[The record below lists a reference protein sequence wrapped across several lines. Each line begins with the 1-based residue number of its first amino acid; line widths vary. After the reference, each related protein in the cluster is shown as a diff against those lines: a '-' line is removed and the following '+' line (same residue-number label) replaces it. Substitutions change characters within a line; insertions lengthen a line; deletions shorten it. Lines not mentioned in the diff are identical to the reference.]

1 MKSILPSPSDL
12 WSSALPDGQ
21 EPLAYL
27 VGQIVPASRFQPS
40 PPLPAIWGVLSAL
53 SRVSFEP
60 NVWVEKPFPAGRFPA
75 LTGILKCARVGRE
88 RRHHREWPLAL
99 GEFSP
104 ALIQPFKTSADETR
118 YDDVDAEWLAAV
130 VLAAGADPWIDKDAH
145 HGLGSAFGM
154 AAGLNLAGLV
164 ERMWAVEKNRP
175 SLQQL
180 SEVVCASPVF
190 PDKGERTWLEHA
202 LTYDDPALTVWL
214 LRQGVRPL
222 PDRPHPA
229 TLACHTG
236 QLDALKE
243 HGCWPSAGSELRSVE
258 TAWRNRLKKGELTAS
273 QFAAF
278 QAMASPEE
286 HVSAVDQDQKTLAAF
301 FEQRIASPKWNSTG
315 YVVAATNVGIP
326 GMAMEAEIL
335 KGPMAG
341 RWNRLAVELFSHLRQ
356 GHARGVL
363 AWDVRKWVAPL
374 APDLPPGS
382 LKSALGV
389 EWRAGVSTDGLL
401 ALGLM
406 GMSDIAQ
413 RGQCASLYAR
423 PLDSQPLID
432 VAAEALGVSDVKAWA
447 MEHASAA
454 VAWTELA
461 TKGGSAPACNRMQ
474 DVWATALTRHPFWLV
489 HEPALSLRLLRA
501 LGGNFKNI
509 TLTTLYDSDPNKQV
523 RMLGRTS
530 SLGTVIDALWPGV
543 SKSPPALAGLS
554 DERRAMAVEIA
565 LMVHTEEWLKILKEG
580 FRLLSPEDW
589 ERVKVFEAYT
599 HKHFPTKTWD
609 GQLLSNALRE
619 LQLDARLPEPGRPQ
633 EKPRF

>member
-27 VGQIVPASRFQPS
+27 VGQIVPPSRFQPS
-40 PPLPAIWGVLSAL
+40 PPIPAIWGVLSAL

-60 NVWVEKPFPAGRFPA
+60 NVWVEKGNSKVPA
-75 LTGILKCARVGRE
+75 LTAVLKCVERGRD
-88 RRHHREWPLAL
+88 RRHHREWPSTLDN
-99 GEFSP
+99 FSP
-104 ALIQPFKTSADETR
+104 ALIKPFKTLADEVR

-175 SLQQL
+175 TLQQL

-190 PDKGERTWLEHA
+190 PDKGERTWLEH
-202 LTYDDPALTVWL
+202 TMMHDDPALTVWL

-236 QLDALKE
+236 QLNALKE
-243 HGCWPSAGSELRSVE
+243 HGCWPLTGPEIRSVE
-258 TAWRNRLKKGELTAS
+258 TAWRNRLKKGDLTAS

-286 HVSAVDQDQKTLAAF
+286 HVSAVEQDQKTLAAL
-301 FEQRIASPKWNSTG
+301 FEQKIAGPKWNSTG
-315 YVVAATNVGIP
+315 FALEPTIKIP
-326 GMAMEAEIL
+326 DMMAEAEIT

-341 RWNRLAVELFSHLRQ
+341 RWNRLAAEVFSHMRQ

-363 AWDVRKWVAPL
+363 AWDLRRWAPSAAEL
-374 APDLPPGS
+374 SPGS
-382 LKSALGV
+382 LRPVLGR
-389 EWRAGVSTDGLL
+389 EWRDGVSFDGLL
-401 ALGLM
+401 ALGIL

-413 RGQCASLYAR
+413 RGACASLHAR
-423 PLDSQPLID
+423 PLDKQPLID

-447 MEHASAA
+447 MKHTSSA

-489 HEPALSLRLLRA
+489 HEPALSLRLLQA

-530 SLGTVIDALWPGV
+530 SLGMVIEALWPGV
-543 SKSPPALAGLS
+543 SKAPPALAGLS

-565 LMVHTEEWLKILKEG
+565 LMVHTEDWLNILKEG

-589 ERVKVFEAYT
+589 ERVKVFETYAQ
-599 HKHFPTKTWD
+599 KHLPAKTWN
-609 GQLLSNALRE
+609 GQFLSNSLRE
-619 LQLDARLPEPGRPQ
+619 LQLDARLPEPTRSQ